1 MLAPAL
7 LRVALALAVLL
18 VAVLAVLLVAVL
30 PVLRVAVLR
39 LTVLAVLRV
48 AVLGLA
54 ERVAG
59 AAVVLLAFE
68 DATAERVT
76 VGWLLRTSLD
86 FI

>member
-1 MLAPAL
+1 
-7 LRVALALAVLL
+7 
-18 VAVLAVLLVAVL
+18 
-30 PVLRVAVLR
+30 
-39 LTVLAVLRV
+39 VLAVLRV

-59 AAVVLLAFE
+59 AAVGLLAFE

>member
-1 MLAPAL
+1 MLPVLRLAVLAPVL

-18 VAVLAVLLVAVL
+18 VAVLAVL
-30 PVLRVAVLR
+30 RVAVLR
-39 LTVLAVLRV
+39 LAVLAVLRV
-48 AVLGLA
+48 AVLELA

-59 AAVVLLAFE
+59 AAVGLLAFE

>member
-18 VAVLAVLLVAVL
+18 VAVL
-30 PVLRVAVLR
+30 P
-39 LTVLAVLRV
+39 VLRV

>member
-1 MLAPAL
+1 MLRLAVLAPAL

-18 VAVLAVLLVAVL
+18 VAVLAVL
-30 PVLRVAVLR
+30 R
-39 LTVLAVLRV
+39 LAVLAVLRV

-59 AAVVLLAFE
+59 AAVGLLAFE

>member
-1 MLAPAL
+1 MLPVLRLAVLAPAL

-18 VAVLAVLLVAVL
+18 VAVL
-30 PVLRVAVLR
+30 R
-39 LTVLAVLRV
+39 LAVLAVLRV

-59 AAVVLLAFE
+59 AAVGLLAFE